1 MSPNSGRPLLEGS
14 AEMTR
19 AGGSGCLLVRG
30 PHCRL
35 FLSTWDLP
43 GDQRT
48 PWSPLQNVVLP
59 QAQTEPACG
68 APGQRCCG
76 LSGLFHL
83 VQRDLEPGY
92 STPTMMED
100 SAPARLSSHPLL
112 TGRGWS
118 GLLGRPWLHT
128 EPVLDLALSRGLVSC
143 SHHSF
148 LVPLFMLLK

>member
-1 MSPNSGRPLLEGS
+1 MSPNSGCPLLEGS
-14 AEMTR
+14 AETTR

-48 PWSPLQNVVLP
+48 PWSPLQIVALP
-59 QAQTEPACG
+59 QAQPA
-68 APGQRCCG
+68 GQRCCE

-100 SAPARLSSHPLL
+100 SAPARSSSHPLL
-112 TGRGWS
+112 TRRGWS

-128 EPVLDLALSRGLVSC
+128 EPVLDLDLSRGLVSC
-143 SHHSF
+143 SHHAF